1 MLRVCVFDV
10 NETLLDLG
18 ALDPHF
24 QRAFGDEGVR
34 QQWFAQF
41 IQNAFV
47 TTIIERYQPFG
58 AVGAAALDMIAK
70 RRGVT
75 LSPDDRD
82 AILNAIRTL
91 PPHPEVREALERLR
105 SAGVR
110 LASLTNSTS
119 EVATAQLTHA
129 GLVDL
134 FESILS
140 ADEVHRLKP
149 APEPYLYAARVM
161 GVEASQVRLIAAHA
175 WDIAGAL
182 QAGCAA
188 AFVARPG
195 MVLDPLAPQPEI
207 VGSDLNEVVGQILA
221 IEH

>member
-182 QAGCAA
+182 H
-188 AFVARPG
+188 RPG

>member
-10 NETLLDLG
+10 NETLLDLR

-24 QRAFGDEGVR
+24 QRAFGDAGAR

-58 AVGAAALDMIAK
+58 AVGAAALDMIAT

-75 LSPDDRD
+75 LSHTDRV
-82 AILNAIRTL
+82 AILNEIRTL

-105 SAGVR
+105 SAGFR
-110 LASLTNSTS
+110 LASLTNSTT

-134 FESILS
+134 FASILS

-149 APEPYLYAARVM
+149 APEPYLYAAKVM

-182 QAGCAA
+182 NAGCAA

-195 MVLDPLAPQPEI
+195 MVLDPLTPRPEI
-207 VGSDLNEVVGQILA
+207 VGSNLEEVVDQLLT